1 MGIFDESTL
10 DDDEMD
16 EFLPKVGQGNRAAP
30 KPSSDTKPDQAQ
42 EGAPD
47 GHSADETHDPGES
60 TDEPEPKDQRAPQ
73 ETGSKE
79 RVKRKKTLDKSEDS
93 DSEGAP
99 TAEISSTNFVK
110 LRNLKLSEQK
120 KNPVTARTYGQ
131 IVRDAIDNGQEELS
145 ARWKQPEKAEK
156 APGSLFARQTV
167 ALKRRKHSSPP
178 AKIALTG
185 LSADDVKTIDDVLVG
200 RWDAP
205 SRSALV
211 DEALTLYFKR
221 RRGPARKK
229 QAAEEQDK
237 QQATSEHDE
246 SSKEQVAS

>member
-30 KPSSDTKPDQAQ
+30 KPQSDTKPDPAQ
-42 EGAPD
+42 EGAPE
-47 GHSADETHDPGES
+47 GSTADETLNPDDTS
-60 TDEPEPKDQRAPQ
+60 SDEGVNAPQ
-73 ETGSKE
+73 ETSSERQAKSK
-79 RVKRKKTLDKSEDS
+79 KPKKEQDKSEDS

-110 LRNLKLSEQK
+110 LRNLRLSEQK
-120 KNPVTARTYGQ
+120 KNPATARTYGQ
-131 IVRDAIDNGQEELS
+131 IVRDAIDNGQQELS
-145 ARWKQPEKAEK
+145 KRWKQPANAEK
-156 APGSLFARQTV
+156 APGSLFARQPV
-167 ALKRRKHSSPP
+167 ALKRRKHSSPT

-185 LSADDVKTIDDVLVG
+185 LSAGNVATIDEELVG
-200 RWDAP
+200 EWGAP

-221 RRGPARKK
+221 RRGPVRKK
-229 QAAEEQDK
+229 QAAEQQTDGEQ
-237 QQATSEHDE
+237 HDE
-246 SSKEQVAS
+246 STEEQVAS